1 MQLGSTVPTHLDEGV
16 DGINVQ
22 VIAWLIQKQ
31 DVRLGES
38 ELGGGEHSIY
48 QGTRGRGS
56 QRGRGWSQEA
66 SRRRPLSCQAIGLAA
81 NNSLVNLSVLYPTRR
96 SLFLLYALTPF

>member
-38 ELGGGEHSIY
+38 ELGGG
-48 QGTRGRGS
+48 G
-56 QRGRGWSQEA
+56 A
-66 SRRRPLSCQAIGLAA
+66 
-81 NNSLVNLSVLYPTRR
+81 
-96 SLFLLYALTPF
+96 